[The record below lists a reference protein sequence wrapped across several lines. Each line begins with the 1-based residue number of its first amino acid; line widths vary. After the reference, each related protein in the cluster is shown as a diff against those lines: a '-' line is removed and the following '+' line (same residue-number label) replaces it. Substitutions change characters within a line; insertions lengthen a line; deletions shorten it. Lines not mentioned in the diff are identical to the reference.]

1 MHDTLS
7 LIFNEAFLTTIVRV
21 GVPLMFASMSAY
33 VAHVGGLPNIAG
45 EGIMLMSALFG
56 VLGSYWTQNAFLGL
70 LIAVV
75 IGVAMALLLA
85 FMNIKL
91 GANAFLVGIALNTF
105 ASSFTIF
112 LLYICAGSKGF
123 SASLDSK
130 ILPNLKFEWM
140 ADIPVLRA
148 ILYDQHILVY
158 ACFACMI
165 IIPWLI
171 YKTPYGL
178 RLRATGYNEKAA
190 ETLGVGTSK
199 MRVSALAISGL
210 LASLGGAYMT
220 MGYLSAFTAD
230 MIAGRGWIGFA
241 AQAMGGNSFIGLT
254 LTTLGFSV
262 FQAIVAVFSR
272 VNVSSDLLSIVPY
285 AGVLFGVIGFSVVIY
300 MRNKK
305 NNQ

>member
-171 YKTPYGL
+171 YKT
-178 RLRATGYNEKAA
+178 T
-190 ETLGVGTSK
+190 
-199 MRVSALAISGL
+199 
-210 LASLGGAYMT
+210 
-220 MGYLSAFTAD
+220 
-230 MIAGRGWIGFA
+230 
-241 AQAMGGNSFIGLT
+241 
-254 LTTLGFSV
+254 
-262 FQAIVAVFSR
+262 
-272 VNVSSDLLSIVPY
+272 
-285 AGVLFGVIGFSVVIY
+285 
-300 MRNKK
+300 
-305 NNQ
+305 